1 MFAKLENY
9 TCKILLP
16 ILLTGKQLHIVC
28 HNSRHRIFD
37 IMTIFKITAFSN
49 LMKSRR
55 EEVSEVLTNIRSSI
69 NLKLIQEINMTDA
82 RNIQL
87 LNDHQMVASKSL
99 KLLWF
104 TVQRFDG
111 VTILKQKSL
120 QVLQF
125 YKS

>member
-1 MFAKLENY
+1 
-9 TCKILLP
+9 
-16 ILLTGKQLHIVC
+16 
-28 HNSRHRIFD
+28 
-37 IMTIFKITAFSN
+37 
-49 LMKSRR
+49 MKSRR

-69 NLKLIQEINMTDA
+69 TLKLIQEINMTDA

-125 YKS
+125 YGL